1 MSDVV
6 WVALISAGGV
16 IVASLMT
23 QLLVMRNA
31 AKQAERAMQQEALQW
46 QRNEAIRLQKEA
58 EKNLQDFWRAIV
70 ETQDRL
76 LDGINSKPKLD
87 KFSEGAIS
95 TAATRAYAIALVM
108 IPNLRAIA
116 HDYCVACATV
126 DTAIHDDKKHDAG
139 KLVPEWRK
147 AFNLVE
153 AAVIQ
158 EATLLGRRSTENLT
172 PISNK

>member
-76 LDGINSKPKLD
+76 LDGINSKPNFD
-87 KFSEGAIS
+87 KFSEGSIS
-95 TAATRAYAIALVM
+95 TAATRAYAIALVL
-108 IPNLRAIA
+108 IPNLRELS

-126 DTAIHDDKKHDAG
+126 DNAIHDDQKHASE
-139 KLVPEWRK
+139 KVVLEWRR
-147 AFNLVE
+147 AYDLVE

-158 EATLLGRRSTENLT
+158 EAAHIARKSTEESAPTL
-172 PISNK
+172 NK